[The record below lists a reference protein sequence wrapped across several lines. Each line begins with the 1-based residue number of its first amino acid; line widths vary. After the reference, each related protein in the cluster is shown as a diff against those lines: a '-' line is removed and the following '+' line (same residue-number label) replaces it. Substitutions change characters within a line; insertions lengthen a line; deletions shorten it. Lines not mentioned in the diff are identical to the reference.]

1 MGKKRK
7 STSLAKDED
16 NKRKTE
22 DANILD
28 NKKIETNS
36 KTHKKVKKQE
46 NSNATE
52 NTEDIPGNEL
62 QIEESLKTKSKNQ
75 NNGKMKLKKSHLDGD
90 NTKSLHLNKNINSK
104 RATKI
109 RFVDDAPQEVA
120 SGSVQQSTDAV
131 KKKDNQSVKLD
142 EEEEEVNDEDID
154 TFCDEL
160 TEEDNVQFDN
170 WVKLIEAKLHSKKK

>member
-46 NSNATE
+46 NSNAME
-52 NTEDIPGNEL
+52 NTEDISGNEL
-62 QIEESLKTKSKNQ
+62 QIEESLNTKSKNK
-75 NNGKMKLKKSHLDGD
+75 NNGKMKLKKSPLDGD
-90 NTKSLHLNKNINSK
+90 NTKSLHLNQNISSK

-120 SGSVQQSTDAV
+120 SGSVQQSTDAA

-154 TFCDEL
+154 KFCDEL
-160 TEEDNVQFDN
+160 TEEDNAQFDN